1 MWNDLSRGHSMT
13 NDSVKLS
20 RKAAACLVLAL
31 LFALVFQLA
40 SASRENSIT
49 WDEGHHLFDGYNIWK
64 QADYGLNPEVPPLVK
79 MVAATPLLRMSL
91 KVPPQ
96 QGRPAQTEAFLDG
109 RDFMFRN
116 DADKLL
122 FRSRMASAVFM
133 LVLAV
138 AVFSAGCEMF
148 GSLAG
153 LLALAFLVFDPN
165 FLAHGALVT
174 TDVAISCCI
183 FVALYLAYRYTKH
196 PSLVRL
202 LLVGLATGLAIVT
215 KFTGLLVFPMLFLLA
230 IAESIY
236 IRDWRLLARRTLA
249 LLIVAAISLAVLWSF
264 YGFRYSARPEGH
276 DINPPLAEY
285 LRQVPNPQDAHRLA
299 LLARTRILPEAY
311 IYGLANT
318 KITENADTSYF
329 FGRIYPHG
337 TWLYFPAAFLI
348 KSTLP
353 FLLLLAL
360 ALTLIATRRLKQGR
374 ELLFLLIPPA
384 VYVAVAMQSHMNIGH
399 RHLLPIYPFLYLLV
413 AAATIYLI
421 GTNRRWTYAIAA
433 LFLWQV
439 AASVRIAPAYM
450 AYGNEAWGGPASV
463 HKYLSDANDDW
474 GQQLK
479 SAKQYLDSRGIKD
492 CWIAYFVDGVVDTS
506 YYGIPCKRLPT
517 INTVWLNLPLD
528 VPPEIDGP
536 VLISDGV
543 LTGIDYGQGELNPY
557 EQFRTL
563 RPTSAIQY
571 GLFVYDGHFKV
582 ALASAHAKAQRARNL
597 LAENRPEEALVEAE
611 QAAALAPESVPVQT
625 TLGDIL
631 TQLHRPQEAQ
641 SHYHQA
647 LISAETIEPELQ
659 ASSVPILQSKIAALA
674 TQ

>member
-1 MWNDLSRGHSMT
+1 MT
-13 NDSVKLS
+13 DNSL
-20 RKAAACLVLAL
+20 RLNRTTTICLALAL

-40 SASRENSIT
+40 SASRANSIT
-49 WDEGHHLFDGYNIWK
+49 WDEGHHLFDGYTIWK
-64 QADYGLNPEVPPLVK
+64 QADYGLNPEVPPFVK
-79 MVAATPLLRMSL
+79 MVAATPLLRMTL
-91 KVPPQ
+91 NVPPL
-96 QGRPAQTEAFLDG
+96 QGRPFQTEAFLDG
-109 RDFMFRN
+109 RDFIFHN

-122 FRSRMASAVFM
+122 FRARMASAVFM
-133 LVLAV
+133 LALAV
-138 AVFSAGCEMF
+138 AVLCAGCEMF

-174 TDVAISCCI
+174 TDVAISCSI
-183 FVALYLAYRYTKH
+183 FIALYLAYRYTKR
-196 PSLVRL
+196 PTIVRL
-202 LLVGLATGLAIVT
+202 LLVGLATGLALVT

-230 IAESIY
+230 VVESISV
-236 IRDWRLLARRTLA
+236 RNWRLLARRTVA
-249 LLIVAAISLAVLWSF
+249 LLVVGAISLAVVWSF
-264 YGFRYSARPEGH
+264 YGFRYSARPQGRS
-276 DINPPLAEY
+276 INPPLADY
-285 LRQVPNPQDAHRLA
+285 LKQVPNPQDAHHLA
-299 LLARTRILPEAY
+299 LLARTHILPEAY
-311 IYGLANT
+311 LYGLANT

-337 TWLYFPAAFLI
+337 TWLYFPAAFVI

-353 FLLLLAL
+353 FLLLLTAAL
-360 ALTLIATRRLKQGR
+360 VLIATRRLKQGR
-374 ELLFLLIPPA
+374 ELLFLIIPPT
-384 VYVAVAMQSHMNIGH
+384 VYVAVAMHSHMNIGH

-413 AAATIYLI
+413 ASAAVYLI
-421 GTNRRWTYAIAA
+421 RTHRRWIYAIAA
-433 LFLWQV
+433 LLIWQV
-439 AASVRIAPAYM
+439 FAAVRIAPAYM
-450 AYGNEAWGGPASV
+450 AYANEAWGGPSSV

-492 CWIAYFVDGVVDTS
+492 CWIAYFVDGVVPTS

-543 LTGIDYGQGELNPY
+543 LTGIDYGQGPLNPY

-563 RPTSAIQY
+563 RPTAAIQY

-582 ALASAHAKAQRARNL
+582 PLASAHAKAQTARNL
-597 LAENRPEEALVEAE
+597 LAENHPNDALVEAE
-611 QAAALAPESVPVQT
+611 QAAALAPDSVPVQT
-625 TLGDIL
+625 TLGDVL
-631 TQLHRPQEAQ
+631 ATLHRPQEAR
-641 SHYHQA
+641 SHYQQA
-647 LISAETIEPELQ
+647 LVSAQTIELELQ
-659 ASSVPILQSKIAALA
+659 VNSIPMLQSKIAALT